1 MNFAEC
7 CTYTFCA
14 PRAAWYSVFL
24 NSLVHVFMY
33 AYYFA
38 ATALG
43 ANPAA
48 RRRYLWW
55 GRYLTQFQVRGA
67 ARPGVSLNTL
77 KSRAGWQGVTMPCLL
92 RRCALLPLRR
102 FNELRGASMS

>member
-1 MNFAEC
+1 MLASRC
-7 CTYTFCA
+7 YDA
-14 PRAAWYSVFL
+14 VRALRAAWYSVFL

-55 GRYLTQFQVRGA
+55 GRYLTQFQVRGWPFPG
-67 ARPGVSLNTL
+67 RPEHGRLRALLHAGLLCLTAVCLWPHRRF
-77 KSRAGWQGVTMPCLL
+77 SRRDALL
-92 RRCALLPLRR
+92 REHPW
-102 FNELRGASMS
+102 F

>member
-1 MNFAEC
+1 M
-7 CTYTFCA
+7 
-14 PRAAWYSVFL
+14 FL

-48 RRRYLWW
+48 RQRYLWW
-55 GRYLTQFQVRGA
+55 GRYLTQFQVRDA
-67 ARPGVSLNTL
+67 ALPGVFLNIF
-77 KSRAGWQGVTMPCLL
+77 KSRAGWQGEPCLACYL
-92 RRCALLPLRR
+92 APRCFHCGALV
-102 FNELRGASMS
+102 S

>member
-1 MNFAEC
+1 MLQLCFPC
-7 CTYTFCA
+7 
-14 PRAAWYSVFL
+14 AAWYSVFL

-55 GRYLTQFQVRGA
+55 GRYLTQFQVWVA
-67 ARPGVSLNTL
+67 ALPGVSLHMF
-77 KSRAGWQGVTMPCLL
+77 R
-92 RRCALLPLRR
+92 
-102 FNELRGASMS
+102 